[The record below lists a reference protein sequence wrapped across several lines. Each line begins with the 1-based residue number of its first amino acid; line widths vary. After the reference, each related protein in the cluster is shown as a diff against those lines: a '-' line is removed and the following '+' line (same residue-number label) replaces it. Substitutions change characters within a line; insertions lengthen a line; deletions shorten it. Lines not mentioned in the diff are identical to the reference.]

1 MYYPKS
7 QIEINLYSNAE
18 LLVESTKQAYTGFYF
33 STYDGKYFSGSEPN
47 KGDNISLVKRNPTLP
62 GSNSEN
68 SLPSSLI
75 GANIIDHRFNQ
86 GQNLT
91 YSNITNT
98 NPNNPIYT
106 PVFQS
111 PIPTPTEILNGEF
124 TRYIVK
130 KSNENL
136 YYEVSSNNFSESI
149 TSPFYISIPLLWSIR
164 GNRGDVLKQNIKRVT
179 LIEQDL
185 KLTGLSIYLKFNY
198 LQFYQGR

>member
-68 SLPSSLI
+68 AQPSSPI
-75 GANIIDHRFNQ
+75 GANTIDQRFNQ

-91 YSNITNT
+91 YSNITNK

-106 PVFQS
+106 PIFNF

-136 YYEVSSNNFSESI
+136 YYEVSLRNFNESI
-149 TSPFYISIPLLWSIR
+149 SSSFYSSIPLPWSIR
-164 GNRGDVLKQNIKRVT
+164 GNVGDVLKQNIKRVT
-179 LIEQDL
+179 LLEQDG
-185 KLTGLSIYLKFNY
+185 KFIGLSTYLKFNY